1 MTNTT
6 IPTATPI
13 YDALRARTTD
23 PATSHEAAARASVRA
38 SQQYVLRILRDY
50 GACADFHIS
59 NIARKHRV
67 TWSETRLRTA
77 RAELVRKGYV
87 VDTGNTLPTPSGR
100 RSTICSIT
108 VAGLDAMEA
117 AA

>member
-1 MTNTT
+1 MS
-6 IPTATPI
+6 ATPI
-13 YDALRARTTD
+13 FDSMRARAND

-38 SQQYVLRILRDY
+38 SQQYVLRLLRDY

-67 TWSETRLRTA
+67 SWSETRLRTA

-87 VDTGNTLPTPSGR
+87 VDTGNTLPTPTGR
-100 RSTICSIT
+100 RSTIWSIT
-108 VAGLDAMEA
+108 VAGLEALEGEA